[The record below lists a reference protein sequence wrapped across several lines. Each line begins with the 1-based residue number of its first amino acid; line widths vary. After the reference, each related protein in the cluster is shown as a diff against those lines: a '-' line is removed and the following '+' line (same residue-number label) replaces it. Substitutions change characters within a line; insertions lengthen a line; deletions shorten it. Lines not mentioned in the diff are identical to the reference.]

1 MPSLSVS
8 LNASEYAQVAK
19 MAAKEKPP
27 ISPNAMVAQMVRS
40 YLVEESR

>member
-8 LNASEYAQVAK
+8 LDASEYEQVAK
-19 MAAKEKPP
+19 MAKKEKVT
-27 ISPNAMVAQMVRS
+27 PNAMVAQMVRS